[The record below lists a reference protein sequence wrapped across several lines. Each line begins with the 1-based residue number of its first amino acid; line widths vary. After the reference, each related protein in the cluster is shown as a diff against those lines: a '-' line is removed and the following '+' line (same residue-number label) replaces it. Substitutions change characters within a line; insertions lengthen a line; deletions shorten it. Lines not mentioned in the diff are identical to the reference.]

1 MKATCW
7 RPTPLDP
14 AWPPNDPTGPLFQ
27 WLGPVAAI
35 QDDPVKLPQ
44 GVASAHTHKEHLE
57 RPAVWLQGPQF
68 RNGTLSARLSGTGLW
83 RIQPQERLLSP
94 ASKAHLSVFS
104 GMGFCLH
111 EEASFRQY
119 ELGMS
124 KTGWKQPR
132 LLPPAAHTIYAA
144 LRSPPLTRK
153 TEGLA
158 SHGGEGA
165 RDGMGPHLQLRRA
178 NLRRK
183 SAPRVPVVVQ

>member
-1 MKATCW
+1 MAGPSGCDPGRPCEAATRGRKC
-7 RPTPLDP
+7 TH
-14 AWPPNDPTGPLFQ
+14 
-27 WLGPVAAI
+27 
-35 QDDPVKLPQ
+35 PQ
-44 GVASAHTHKEHLE
+44 GAPGETCSLAPGTTIQK
-57 RPAVWLQGPQF
+57 R
-68 RNGTLSARLSGTGLW
+68 TLSARLSATGLW